1 MSKITEQNRTMKEHI
16 TSLYTML
23 TFISGSGFL
32 FVYFF
37 LNKLLLGILVQP
49 PTLIFLVWLQEYVTM
64 AGFIHK
70 NG

>member
-64 AGFIHK
+64 AGFIHR

>member
-49 PTLIFLVWLQEYVTM
+49 PTLIFLV
-64 AGFIHK
+64 
-70 NG
+70 